1 MSSIKQA
8 VDYAFDGKISEMG
21 DEINNA
27 LMQKVADMIMGKRQE
42 VAQSLVTGVTEE
54 GCDSDDN
61 FQDSDE
67 EEEEEEPPRKSSR
80 PKKGW
85 VSSNELGSSLKKEDF
100 ELVDESEMSSE
111 QKDREKKLKAKF
123 DSSDMKKN
131 MMDQYGK
138 EKGEQVYFA
147 KIRKMA
153 MEEAEDLDEVS
164 KKTLSGY
171 VKKNVEDT
179 MYKNWDDIPKNRKEG
194 LKTASEKLRK
204 KETNEDVIDEMITR
218 RTLQSYKK
226 PDRYL
231 ARQKKRIRKYPV

>member
-54 GCDSDDN
+54 GCDADD

-153 MEEAEDLDEVS
+153 MEEVEDLDEVS

-171 VKKNVEDT
+171 IKKNVEDT